1 MRPPFAFGVCSPRAP
16 QKRERRRAGQLR
28 KRRSGCRRANIWRTD
43 RGKIL
48 RFPRAA
54 HRFRKSRKGMTG
66 SSIRAQSKSFGEK
79 IRAER
84 RNKEG
89 KGNYCICPLC
99 KRGKT
104 PNGVRA
110 YETAHPNGQKK
121 SDKEKGM
128 NKATG
133 SGKGKGRQRK
143 RTEKERTAKAAL
155 L

>member
-1 MRPPFAFGVCSPRAP
+1 MRPLFAFGVCSPRAP
-16 QKRERRRAGQLR
+16 QKRERRRARQRR
-28 KRRSGCRRANIWRTD
+28 KRRSGCRRANIWRTGK
-43 RGKIL
+43 GKIL

-54 HRFRKSRKGMTG
+54 HRFRESLKGMTG
-66 SSIRAQSKSFGEK
+66 SSIRAQSKSFGGK
-79 IRAER
+79 IRAESETKR
-84 RNKEG
+84 AKA
-89 KGNYCICPLC
+89 ITAFALFVS
-99 KRGKT
+99 RGKT

-121 SDKEKGM
+121 SDKEKGL

-143 RTEKERTAKAAL
+143 RTEKKRTAKAAL